1 MSSSLT
7 EAEKQTL
14 LRLAR
19 EAVECA
25 ASGRRLPS
33 LDASSLTP
41 ALAAPGASFVTLTKR
56 GDLRGCLG
64 ALEAYQGLAE
74 DVREHAV
81 AAALQDFRF
90 PPVREDELAEI
101 CIEVS
106 RLTQPLPLEYAMP
119 DDLLARLRP
128 GVDGVI
134 LIDGPW
140 RRATFLPQVWEKLP
154 EPARFLDHL
163 CEKMGLPAGTW
174 RTRHLDVKVY
184 EVEEFQE

>member
-7 EAEKQTL
+7 GEEKQLL

-25 ASGRRLPS
+25 TSARKLPP
-33 LDASSLTP
+33 LDPEALTP
-41 ALAAPGASFVTLTKR
+41 ALAATGASFVTLTKH
-56 GDLRGCLG
+56 GQLRGCLG
-64 ALEAYQGLAE
+64 ALDAYQSLAE
-74 DVREHAV
+74 DVREHAIG
-81 AAALQDFRF
+81 AALQDFRF
-90 PPVREDELAEI
+90 PPVQEGELPEI

-106 RLTQPLPLEYAMP
+106 RLTTPFPLEYATP
-119 DDLLARLRP
+119 EELLARLRP

-134 LIDGPW
+134 LSDGPW

-154 EPARFLDHL
+154 DPAVFLDHL

-174 RTRHLDVKVY
+174 RVRHLAVKVY
-184 EVEEFQE
+184 EVEEFEE